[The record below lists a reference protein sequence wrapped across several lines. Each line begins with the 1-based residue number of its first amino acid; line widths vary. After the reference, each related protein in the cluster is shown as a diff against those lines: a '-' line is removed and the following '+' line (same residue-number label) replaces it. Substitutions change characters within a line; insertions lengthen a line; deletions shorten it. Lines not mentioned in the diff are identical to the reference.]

1 MSTSS
6 MSTSTAPGP
15 TDPSTTGTTN
25 DEGSTTDQAKHAA
38 SVASD
43 EAKQVASD
51 VRDQARGLL
60 DETKN
65 QVQDQSRTQRDR
77 LVETLRTFGDDL
89 DGMAQD
95 GNGLASGAAREVA
108 QRVRTISERLD
119 GREPSELLEDLRSFA
134 RRRPGMFLAG
144 AVISGVVVGRLLRGG
159 RDAAQAETSRAETDI
174 GATQSQAFAPVTPAR
189 PSQPFDASLD
199 ETLGSPADRLAGA
212 RATRRDPVMTAYDA
226 SSGVPLE
233 EPRDGRTLGQI
244 VGDISQDLTTLVRQ
258 EMDLA
263 KTELRQEAQQAG
275 KGIGMLA
282 GAAVTALLML
292 IFLSWALTW
301 LLDNWMP
308 VELAALI
315 TALIWAVVTG
325 VLASMGRTKLREAN
339 PQLPQTQQTLKED
352 AAWVRA
358 QKS

>member
-119 GREPSELLEDLRSFA
+119 GREPSELLDDLRSFA

-159 RDAAQAETSRAETDI
+159 RDAAQAETSGAETDI
-174 GATQSQAFAPVTPAR
+174 GATQSQAFAPVTPAA

-199 ETLGSPADRLAGA
+199 ETRGSPQIDSPELGR
-212 RATRRDPVMTAYDA
+212 PVGT
-226 SSGVPLE
+226 P
-233 EPRDGRTLGQI
+233 
-244 VGDISQDLTTLVRQ
+244 
-258 EMDLA
+258 
-263 KTELRQEAQQAG
+263 
-275 KGIGMLA
+275 
-282 GAAVTALLML
+282 
-292 IFLSWALTW
+292 
-301 LLDNWMP
+301 
-308 VELAALI
+308 
-315 TALIWAVVTG
+315 
-325 VLASMGRTKLREAN
+325 
-339 PQLPQTQQTLKED
+339 
-352 AAWVRA
+352 
-358 QKS
+358 

>member
-38 SVASD
+38 SVATD

-108 QRVRTISERLD
+108 QRARTISERLD
-119 GREPSELLEDLRSFA
+119 GREPSELLDDLRSFA

-159 RDAAQAETSRAETDI
+159 RDAAQAETSGVETDI
-174 GATQSQAFAPVTPAR
+174 GATQSQAFAPVTPAA
-189 PSQPFDASLD
+189 PSQSFDASLD
-199 ETLGSPADRLAGA
+199 ETLRSPQIDSPELGR
-212 RATRRDPVMTAYDA
+212 PVGT
-226 SSGVPLE
+226 P
-233 EPRDGRTLGQI
+233 
-244 VGDISQDLTTLVRQ
+244 
-258 EMDLA
+258 
-263 KTELRQEAQQAG
+263 
-275 KGIGMLA
+275 
-282 GAAVTALLML
+282 
-292 IFLSWALTW
+292 
-301 LLDNWMP
+301 
-308 VELAALI
+308 
-315 TALIWAVVTG
+315 
-325 VLASMGRTKLREAN
+325 
-339 PQLPQTQQTLKED
+339 
-352 AAWVRA
+352 
-358 QKS
+358 

>member
-38 SVASD
+38 SVATD

-89 DGMAQD
+89 DRMAQD

-108 QRVRTISERLD
+108 RRARTISERLD
-119 GREPSELLEDLRSFA
+119 GREPSELLDDLRSFA

-159 RDAAQAETSRAETDI
+159 RDAAQAETSRV
-174 GATQSQAFAPVTPAR
+174 GTPTSAQLSRRRSR
-189 PSQPFDASLD
+189 P
-199 ETLGSPADRLAGA
+199 
-212 RATRRDPVMTAYDA
+212 
-226 SSGVPLE
+226 
-233 EPRDGRTLGQI
+233 
-244 VGDISQDLTTLVRQ
+244 
-258 EMDLA
+258 
-263 KTELRQEAQQAG
+263 
-275 KGIGMLA
+275 
-282 GAAVTALLML
+282 
-292 IFLSWALTW
+292 
-301 LLDNWMP
+301 
-308 VELAALI
+308 
-315 TALIWAVVTG
+315 
-325 VLASMGRTKLREAN
+325 
-339 PQLPQTQQTLKED
+339 
-352 AAWVRA
+352 
-358 QKS
+358 